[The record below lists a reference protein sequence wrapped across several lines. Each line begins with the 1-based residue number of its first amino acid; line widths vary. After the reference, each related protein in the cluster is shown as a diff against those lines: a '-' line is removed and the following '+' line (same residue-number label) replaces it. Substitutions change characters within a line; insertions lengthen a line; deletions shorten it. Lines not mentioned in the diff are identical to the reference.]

1 MRIKFISSLLTI
13 AALAALAISAPAA
26 KAEKATIKVSFPF
39 TIGSQLCPAGA
50 YTITRDAKENQIV
63 LVNKSTK
70 LSFKWAAQQTSNPTK
85 KGQGHLFFSVSKD
98 EHTLQSIQI
107 GDQSTTKLNAGALP
121 GDHVAEIT
129 TE

>member
-13 AALAALAISAPAA
+13 AALAALAFSAPSA
-26 KAEKATIKVSFPF
+26 KAEKATIQLPF
-39 TIGSQLCPAGA
+39 KFMVGKQVCPAGA
-50 YTITRDAKENQIV
+50 YTITRDAKENQIA
-63 LVNKSTK
+63 LVNKSIK

-98 EHTLQSIQI
+98 EHTLRSVQI
-107 GDQSTTKLNAGALP
+107 GDQSTAQLNVSALP